1 MYLCYSKAACHKTAS
16 ILKKLT
22 NQIRSQTRCDLSC
35 ITVLPTCLLTSNAT
49 PSGPSEHTRMR
60 ISYTIRSIQLAR
72 AKCSNSKKVRFIHS
86 QRALAVCAH
95 KLKANRLRPSQ
106 TMINHHAER
115 GRAKEREREEA
126 RERVERVTRHTCA
139 QRGAQVLLCCFVAC
153 LWLLL
158 VLSLFLYLP
167 RAIPKWL

>member
-1 MYLCYSKAACHKTAS
+1 
-16 ILKKLT
+16 
-22 NQIRSQTRCDLSC
+22 
-35 ITVLPTCLLTSNAT
+35 
-49 PSGPSEHTRMR
+49 MR

-115 GRAKEREREEA
+115 GRERKRESALRESLDIPALREA
-126 RERVERVTRHTCA
+126 LR
-139 QRGAQVLLCCFVAC
+139 CCFVAC

-167 RAIPKWL
+167 RAIPKWLWVMTLCRHSAGGHGGDMTYVSPCTGELNSPISWSPWWPP